1 MIYLETRF
9 VIVKITALSGSEK
22 ISLSSDEVLSLAL
35 LLFIIQSI
43 VYLYLIVISSS
54 SELRAIGGALT
65 RWEGDPKS
73 ACSSGAQHGRIMYG
87 LDLLHSSTIV
97 NSLND

>member
-43 VYLYLIVISSS
+43 VYSYFIVMSSC
-54 SELRAIGGALT
+54 SELHPIGETLS
-65 RWEGDPKS
+65 RWEGNPRFAS
-73 ACSSGAQHGRIMYG
+73 ASGAQHGRIMYG
-87 LDLLHSSTIV
+87 WDLLHSSTIV
-97 NSLND
+97 DSLND

>member
-9 VIVKITALSGSEK
+9 VIVKIRALSGSEK

-65 RWEGDPKS
+65 RWEGDPRFAS
-73 ACSSGAQHGRIMYG
+73 ASAAQHGRIMYG
-87 LDLLHSSTIV
+87 WDLLHSSTIV
-97 NSLND
+97 DSLKD